1 MIILKFLLLLLLF
14 GFLAIVV
21 FLLSVWQQVRSG
33 FRRFREQAGEQ
44 QTHVDG
50 NVVIDRRSDEEA
62 GKSLYD
68 PEKAKQMLADAG
80 YPDVSIR
87 LAEGRIP
94 CAVAVMRKSDDQ
106 P

>member
-14 GFLAIVV
+14 GFLAIVL

-44 QTHVDG
+44 QTHADG

-62 GKSLYD
+62 GKKIIPSD
-68 PEKAKQMLADAG
+68 
-80 YPDVSIR
+80 
-87 LAEGRIP
+87 EGEY
-94 CAVAVMRKSDDQ
+94 VDYETVGGE
-106 P
+106 

>member
-1 MIILKFLLLLLLF
+1 MFLLMIILKFLLLLLLF
-14 GFLAIVV
+14 GFLAIVL

-62 GKSLYD
+62 GKKISPSD
-68 PEKAKQMLADAG
+68 
-80 YPDVSIR
+80 
-87 LAEGRIP
+87 EGEY
-94 CAVAVMRKSDDQ
+94 VDYETVGGE
-106 P
+106 